1 MFAKRAHS
9 HQLLVVSYFVV
20 LTKTRIGLE
29 QEIGKVDA
37 YPYCHCWENS
47 RQNIVPECSQRWQ
60 YGVHQICKC
69 KYFHLWYILWAYS
82 IFHQNNETNNNND
95 QTLNGS
101 FSKKSTVFFTV
112 LYYTG
117 LPSRV
122 FSLSHQNT
130 TKQFI
135 NHFHF
140 LTCGLSSIAVLELRV
155 WGK

>member
-29 QEIGKVDA
+29 HVA
-37 YPYCHCWENS
+37 RN
-47 RQNIVPECSQRWQ
+47 WQ
-60 YGVHQICKC
+60 SWCITVLSLLSIKTLCLSVLNDDNTVVHPICKC
-69 KYFHLWYILWAYS
+69 KYFHPWYILWAYS
-82 IFHQNNETNNNND
+82 IFHQNNENNNNND

-135 NHFHF
+135 NHFHS
-140 LTCGLSSIAVLELRV
+140 LTCGLSSIAVLELRG